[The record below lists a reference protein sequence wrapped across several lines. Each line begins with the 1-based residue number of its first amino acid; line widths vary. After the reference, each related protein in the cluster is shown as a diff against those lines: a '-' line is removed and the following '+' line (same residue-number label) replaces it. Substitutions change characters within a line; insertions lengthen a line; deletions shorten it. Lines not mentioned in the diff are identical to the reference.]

1 LIANSDK
8 TVREALDQ
16 GILQNETL
24 AYFLART
31 YQFLLD
37 VGINPSGIR
46 FRQHRSNEMAHYA
59 NDCWDAEIET
69 SYGWIEVAGH
79 SDRSAFDLTKHQEKT
94 KIELM
99 AARPLKTPIQKQITH
114 VVLDKQAC
122 GKEFKKDNAKVVGY
136 FENLSAD
143 EKKEHAVKFAENG
156 KTMVINA
163 EGVEFSLTEKH
174 LSFNEE
180 TVTI

>member
-1 LIANSDK
+1 M
-8 TVREALDQ
+8 
-16 GILQNETL
+16 
-24 AYFLART
+24 ART